1 MLCHRFGCPAE
12 LSIYGY
18 IVCIQ
23 HVKAILGGICMRR
36 GHMKVFMKP
45 WLWALLLASAPLVAS
60 VGTVL
65 GAIGAESP
73 AKPMVEETE
82 WDGVKVEL
90 MSVERTPGHMLTIKF
105 KYTNSGSGKAEIA
118 KLGQYGHD
126 NVVEHVYYVDTKSK
140 KKYLVVKDA
149 EGKALG
155 TNLKYFTLAPGES
168 KSAWAKFPEPPADVQ
183 KISVYLPGTP
193 PFEDVPIQ

>member
-1 MLCHRFGCPAE
+1 
-12 LSIYGY
+12 
-18 IVCIQ
+18 
-23 HVKAILGGICMRR
+23 
-36 GHMKVFMKP
+36 MKVFMKP
-45 WLWALLLASAPLVAS
+45 WLEVLLVAFAVSVVS
-60 VGTVL
+60 VGIAL
-65 GAIGAESP
+65 GGTGAESP
-73 AKPMVEETE
+73 AQPMVEETE

-90 MSVERTPGHMLTIKF
+90 TSVERTSGNMLTIKF

-118 KLGQYGHD
+118 RLGQYGHD

-155 TNLKYFTLAPGES
+155 TNLKYFTLASGES
-168 KSAWAKFPEPPADVQ
+168 KAAWVKFPEPPADVQ
-183 KISVYLPGTP
+183 KISVYLPGAP